1 MLNAQQKE
9 YPSIDWKVWNAIPT
23 ARAWVGKGVKGELDM
38 KKEAFVGTVEV
49 REPIFI
55 ASFPEKVDTFSIA
68 ITRWKPIVVMPQGP
82 WGTIKIGDV
91 MMATFLWLNEPIK
104 RDEWAT
110 FSDDL
115 RKMITDSFEMRRA
128 YGKTQTAVVGQAEN
142 NARRVDTLLCRV
154 RWNGIFLAED
164 FAKSKVVYLRLLEE
178 R

>member
-9 YPSIDWKVWNAIPT
+9 YPSIDWKVWNAIHT
-23 ARAWVGKGVKGELDM
+23 ARAWVGKGVKGELDI
-38 KKEAFVGTVEV
+38 KQEAFGGTVEV

-55 ASFPEKVDTFSIA
+55 ASFPEKVDMFSIA
-68 ITRWKPIVVMPQGP
+68 ITRWKPIVVIPQSP

-110 FSDDL
+110 FSEDL
-115 RKMITDSFEMRRA
+115 RRMITDSFEMRRT
-128 YGKTQTAVVGQAEN
+128 YSKTQTAVVGQAEN

-154 RWNGIFLAED
+154 RWNGIFLADD
-164 FAKSKVVYLRLLEE
+164 FAKSKMVYLRLLEE